1 MLYKSQHETLR
12 RSIRLVIADEQT
24 NMLELIKKIINHHI
38 QYFEQLESMKIYV
51 ENIYKAKRLFE
62 IDQLRFPSASED
74 VNFDII
80 IEQQE
85 LLKSLQMDSHMFRGE
100 SESLMAECGKF
111 TPVKL
116 DAEEFEGS
124 QHEEIKFPTEYAT
137 AQKDCNSPE
146 QRSLLIIDSEA
157 SIEHLQVSLQNCNI
171 QSSELKLLKVIGRG
185 SSCEV

>member
-1 MLYKSQHETLR
+1 
-12 RSIRLVIADEQT
+12 
-24 NMLELIKKIINHHI
+24 
-38 QYFEQLESMKIYV
+38 
-51 ENIYKAKRLFE
+51 
-62 IDQLRFPSASED
+62 
-74 VNFDII
+74 
-80 IEQQE
+80 
-85 LLKSLQMDSHMFRGE
+85 
-100 SESLMAECGKF
+100 MAECGKF